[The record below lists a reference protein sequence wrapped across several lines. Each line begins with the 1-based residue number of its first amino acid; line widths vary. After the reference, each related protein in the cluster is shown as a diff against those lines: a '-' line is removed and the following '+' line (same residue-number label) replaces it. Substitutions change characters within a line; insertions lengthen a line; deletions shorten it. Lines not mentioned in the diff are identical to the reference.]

1 MTFRN
6 AATARRACSW
16 PWPRF
21 SRTNRNRRT
30 GTSTKPSRISAAAAP
45 SSRCARRSTPPRT
58 PEDSAMNHMPI
69 LNRRAFVIGTATAG
83 AGLAL
88 GLDIPFGG
96 PTVVRAA
103 DGSPEVN
110 AWVVIR
116 PDDTTV
122 IRIARSEMGQG
133 TLTGLAQLVAEELEC
148 DWSKVVTE
156 YPTPGQSVAR
166 KRAWGDFS
174 TGGSRGIRTSQE
186 YVRKGGAT
194 ARVMLVQA
202 AANGWKVPASECT
215 AANSV
220 ITHTPSGRTTAYG
233 KVVEAAARLEPPAD
247 VKLKDPKDWKL
258 AGKGLK
264 RLDTADKTTGAMIY
278 GIDVKLPG
286 MLNAALKD
294 CPVFGGKLKS
304 YDEAKVMG
312 MKGVKKVVRV
322 NDSTV
327 AVVADTWWHAKTALD
342 ALPIVWDEGENGK
355 VSTASIASWLAEGL
369 DSAQPAFIGN
379 QNGDAKAAVA
389 GAAKKVEA
397 VYNYPYQNHAAMEP
411 LNATALYT
419 ADKCEVWCGTQNGE
433 AAFAATLETSGLSAD
448 KCEVHKQMLGGGFGR
463 RGQTDYVRQAV
474 AIAKQMPGTPIKLL
488 WSREEDMQHGTY
500 HPVTQC
506 KLTGALDADNNLT
519 ALQIRISGQSIL
531 FKLRPEGLV
540 NGMDPAAFQGLNASG
555 EAAIGYSFPNL
566 LVEHSMRNPHV
577 PPGFWRG
584 VNVNQNAI
592 YMECFM
598 DELAKSVGQDP
609 VEFRRKLMSKHPKHL
624 AVLNAVAEKIGW
636 GTPAPQGIYR
646 GIAQVMGY
654 GSYVAGSAEISV
666 TDGSKIKVHRIV
678 ASTDPGYVVN
688 PAQVERQIAGSF
700 VYGLSALFYGGCTVK
715 DGKIEQTNF
724 DTYNSMRI
732 AEMPKVECVMVPS
745 GGFWGGVGEPTIGV
759 AAPAV
764 LNAYFAATGKRIRSV
779 PLKDQN
785 ITFA

>member
-1 MTFRN
+1 MN
-6 AATARRACSW
+6 KHVKLS
-16 PWPRF
+16 
-21 SRTNRNRRT
+21 
-30 GTSTKPSRISAAAAP
+30 
-45 SSRCARRSTPPRT
+45 RRS
-58 PEDSAMNHMPI
+58 
-69 LNRRAFVIGTATAG
+69 FVIGTAAAG
-83 AGLAL
+83 TGLAIGFDL
-88 GLDIPFGG
+88 PTGG

-110 AWVVIR
+110 VWVVIR

-148 DWSKVVTE
+148 DWSKVTTE

-174 TGGSRGIRTSQE
+174 TGGSRGIRTSQD

-194 ARVMLVQA
+194 ARMILVQA
-202 AANGWKVPASECT
+202 AANEWKVPASECT

-220 ITHTPSGRTTAYG
+220 ITHTPSGKKTTYG
-233 KVVEAAARLEPPAD
+233 KVVEAAAKLTPPAD
-247 VKLKDPKDWKL
+247 AEVKLKDPKDWKI
-258 AGKGLK
+258 AGKPVK
-264 RLDTADKTTGAMIY
+264 RLDTVDKTTGKMMY

-342 ALPIVWDEGENGK
+342 ALPIVWDEGDNAK
-355 VSTASIASWLAEGL
+355 VSSESIAKWLAEGL
-369 DSAQPAFIGN
+369 DNAQPAFVGN
-379 QNGDAKAAVA
+379 QNGDAKAAIASAV
-389 GAAKKVEA
+389 KKVEA

-419 ADKCEVWCGTQNGE
+419 PERCEVWTGTQNGE
-433 AAFAATLETSGLSAD
+433 AAFAAVLEVSGLPAE
-448 KCEVHKQMLGGGFGR
+448 KCEVHKLMLGGGFGR
-463 RGQTDYVRQAV
+463 RGMTDYVRQAV
-474 AIAKQMPGTPIKLL
+474 SIAKQMPGTPVKLL
-488 WSREEDMQHGTY
+488 WSREDDMQHGTY

-506 KLTGALDADNNLT
+506 KLTGAFDADNNLT
-519 ALQIRISGQSIL
+519 ALHFRLSGQSIL
-531 FKLRPEGLV
+531 YTVRPAALE
-540 NGMDPAAFQGLNASG
+540 NGMDPASFQGLAPKG
-555 EAAIGYSFPNL
+555 DFAIGYTVPNL

-584 VNVNQNAI
+584 VNINPNAI

-598 DELAKSVGQDP
+598 DELAHAAGQDP
-609 VEFRRKLMSKHPKHL
+609 LEFRRKLMSKHPKHL
-624 AVLNAVAEKIGW
+624 AVLNAVADKIGW
-636 GTPAPQGIYR
+636 STPAPKGVSR
-646 GIAQVMGY
+646 GIAQIMGY
-654 GSYVAGSAEISV
+654 GSYVAAAAEISV

-700 VYGLSALFYGGCTVK
+700 VYGLSGLFYGGCTVK
-715 DGKIEQTNF
+715 DGRIEQANF

-732 AEMPKVECVMVPS
+732 AEMPKVESVLVPS

-764 LNAYFAATGKRIRSV
+764 LNAYFAATGKRIRSI

-785 ITFA
+785 ISFA